1 MLKYIILGLS
11 VPIIAFLVMYKW
23 EKLESKNKNRTLT
36 VVAAVIVV
44 GIVIL
49 VALLLD

>member
-1 MLKYIILGLS
+1 MIKYIILGLS
-11 VPIIAFLVMYKW
+11 VPIIAFLVMYNW

-36 VVAAVIVV
+36 AVAAVTVV
-44 GIVIL
+44 GIVLL